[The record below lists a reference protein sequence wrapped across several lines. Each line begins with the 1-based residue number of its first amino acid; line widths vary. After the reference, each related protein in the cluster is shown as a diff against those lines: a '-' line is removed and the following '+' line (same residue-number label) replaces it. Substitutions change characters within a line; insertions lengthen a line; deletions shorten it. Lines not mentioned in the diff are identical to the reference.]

1 MDNNYFE
8 HHESAEELR
17 ASHAPDPDD
26 FGRCKEETCGVELT
40 EEEADENDGLCNRC
54 YEREAQEYAATL
66 RHPDDVGRV
75 E

>member
-1 MDNNYFE
+1 MDNYYE
-8 HHESAEELR
+8 HHESKEELR
-17 ASHAPDPDD
+17 ASHAPDPEG
-26 FGRCKEETCGVELT
+26 FGICKEESCRVELT
-40 EEEADENDGLCNRC
+40 ENEAEENDGLCDKC